1 MTDKNQI
8 LLKSLNETLRGGEL
22 QGRRESGRKRGDAGH
37 DRGKA
42 GRAGGGRGGQVEVRV
57 ERGWAG
63 HRRGALGR
71 EEGERGILHRGGRWS
86 SAHMAFTRGRGWRD
100 TLRDQVELAGK
111 CFFSC
116 ISLLPVVRNYD
127 GLMDLSFS
135 HRCPGG
141 PRQAHAH
148 SPPHWRKKNN

>member
-1 MTDKNQI
+1 M
-8 LLKSLNETLRGGEL
+8 
-22 QGRRESGRKRGDAGH
+22 
-37 DRGKA
+37 
-42 GRAGGGRGGQVEVRV
+42 RV

-86 SAHMAFTRGRGWRD
+86 SAHMAFTRGRGWRGTFKD
-100 TLRDQVELAGK
+100 KVELVGK
-111 CFFSC
+111 CFSG
-116 ISLLPVVRNYD
+116 ILLLPVVRNHD
-127 GLMDLSFS
+127 GLMDLSFF

-141 PRQAHAH
+141 PRQARAH

>member
-71 EEGERGILHRGGRWS
+71 EEGERGVLHGSGRWS
-86 SAHMAFTRGRGWRD
+86 SAHMAFTRGRGWRGTFKD
-100 TLRDQVELAGK
+100 KVELAGK
-111 CFFSC
+111 CFSG
-116 ISLLPVVRNYD
+116 IMLLPAVRNHD
-127 GLMDLSFS
+127 GLMDLSFF

-141 PRQAHAH
+141 PRQARAH
-148 SPPHWRKKNN
+148 SPPHWRKKRN